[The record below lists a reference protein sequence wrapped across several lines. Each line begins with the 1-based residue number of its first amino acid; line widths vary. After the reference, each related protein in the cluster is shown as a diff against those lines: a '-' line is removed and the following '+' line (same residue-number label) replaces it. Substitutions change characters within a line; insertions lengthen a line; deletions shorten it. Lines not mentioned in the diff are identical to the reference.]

1 MGVAQRI
8 VLGVSIFAVVVL
20 GFSSAAPAGRRVPP
34 QKIALAAVARLQ
46 AAGRIDPADAA
57 RYRKAISR
65 AVALIPRVPASRAT
79 PLRSQL
85 AQAAAIA
92 PKLTAP
98 RALAVFSQLEVNDD
112 WFANHGPAASQTDI
126 TDADGV
132 VYRYFSGGFEFH
144 PLGNFAALNAD
155 ALAKNVTATTR
166 LANALA
172 ERAVPEAAGGA
183 GWEYYFDYGG
193 GRAPWTSGFAQVVA
207 AQSFARAA
215 KVDTADSARLLSA
228 ARSAYHAVPGRL
240 VRDTSFGPWI
250 RLYSFNHAVVLNA
263 QLQAAI
269 SLASYAKL
277 TSDSQAGTLAAEMTT
292 AAARALPSFTTGYWS
307 YYELPGEP
315 SPVSYQNYVVELLQT
330 LARADDRF
338 APAATEFAGF
348 GTKPPAFRLG
358 DAGVGAVN
366 FWVSKPS
373 SVRVSA
379 LGRDRWLSVSGGWHT
394 VSWQLP
400 SRAGIFPVTIHATD
414 WAGNGASV
422 EALPIVRVVAPPKK
436 PHKAARST
444 SAVAAASLPPL
455 VVGAGLQQ
463 PAQAG
468 LALSQGLGAVRMTL
482 VWPTGASVP
491 DPGAI
496 TALNRLPAGTNLV
509 LDLYLSAVPPDSS
522 ALAAYAASV
531 AAQVPALRDLI
542 VGPGPGSAAESAG
555 YVAALAAVY
564 DAVKAAAPAVRVAG
578 ALDGSGAPKA
588 SLVAMAAALKASG
601 RAGPAMDELA
611 FTPAPAAGKN
621 LWTLAD
627 VSKLVTAL
635 GPVFGSSLPLLIDD
649 IEFGSEIPAVELGAY
664 SSPVVGTTGLE
675 EPDQAAAYAAAL
687 TAVACKPTVVGLLLG
702 RLVDG
707 TEPGQQSGLY
717 YADGAPKTSLSAFA
731 AAVQTAQT
739 PSRGCTAGSGTPPP
753 TPSPTPTPAPGPTPT
768 PAPAPSPPTATTVAD
783 ETKLA
788 FPTSVAASSP
798 PAVRLG
804 CRSACLYL
812 VTMMRAGDGSPV
824 LARRGS
830 LAHAGSRTVTLPKA
844 KIAAGSYRF
853 AVWIVG
859 TSNPG
864 PVTISRSGTVAAH

>member
-8 VLGVSIFAVVVL
+8 VLGVSVFAVVVL

-112 WFANHGPAASQTDI
+112 WFASHGPAASQTDI

-155 ALAKNVTATTR
+155 ALTKNVTATTR

-172 ERAVPEAAGGA
+172 DRAVPEAAGGA

-215 KVDTADSARLLSA
+215 KVDTADSARLLAA
-228 ARSAYHAVPGRL
+228 ARSAYRAVPGRL

-542 VGPGPGSAAESAG
+542 VGPGPGSAAESAA
-555 YVAALAAVY
+555 YEAALAAVY

-588 SLVAMAAALKASG
+588 SLAAMAAALKASG
-601 RAGPAMDELA
+601 RAGPVMDELA

-627 VSKLVTAL
+627 VSKLV
-635 GPVFGSSLPLLIDD
+635 D
-649 IEFGSEIPAVELGAY
+649 GARAG
-664 SSPVVGTTGLE
+664 V
-675 EPDQAAAYAAAL
+675 
-687 TAVACKPTVVGLLLG
+687 
-702 RLVDG
+702 RLV
-707 TEPGQQSGLY
+707 
-717 YADGAPKTSLSAFA
+717 
-731 AAVQTAQT
+731 
-739 PSRGCTAGSGTPPP
+739 
-753 TPSPTPTPAPGPTPT
+753 
-768 PAPAPSPPTATTVAD
+768 APAPDRRHRVRVRDPGRRARRVL
-783 ETKLA
+783 LA
-788 FPTSVAASSP
+788 GGRDDRARGARP
-798 PAVRLG
+798 G
-804 CRSACLYL
+804 CRVRGGADRGRLQADGR
-812 VTMMRAGDGSPV
+812 RAAPRPARRRSRARPAIGPLLRRRRAQDEPLGVRGRGSDRPDT
-824 LARRGS
+824 LARVHRRLRHPGTHAEPH
-830 LAHAGSRTVTLPKA
+830 AHSGAGADADSCA
-844 KIAAGSYRF
+844 
-853 AVWIVG
+853 
-859 TSNPG
+859 G
-864 PVTISRSGTVAAH
+864 PVAPDGHDGRRRDEARLPGQRRRVIPAGRSARLPLRLPLPGHDDARPRRKPRPRASRLAGARRISDGDPAQGEDRRRQLPLRRLDRRHL

>member
-172 ERAVPEAAGGA
+172 DRAVPEAAGGA

-215 KVDTADSARLLSA
+215 KVDTADSARLLAA

-400 SRAGIFPVTIHATD
+400 VARGDLPGDDPRHRLGGERRLGRGAADRSRRCAAEEAAQGSAEHLGGRCGLT
-414 WAGNGASV
+414 AS
-422 EALPIVRVVAPPKK
+422 ARRRCRAS
-436 PHKAARST
+436 AA
-444 SAVAAASLPPL
+444 
-455 VVGAGLQQ
+455 GAGR
-463 PAQAG
+463 PRA
-468 LALSQGLGAVRMTL
+468 
-482 VWPTGASVP
+482 
-491 DPGAI
+491 
-496 TALNRLPAGTNLV
+496 
-509 LDLYLSAVPPDSS
+509 
-522 ALAAYAASV
+522 
-531 AAQVPALRDLI
+531 
-542 VGPGPGSAAESAG
+542 
-555 YVAALAAVY
+555 
-564 DAVKAAAPAVRVAG
+564 VAG
-578 ALDGSGAPKA
+578 ARRGADDPRVADGRLGAGSRRDHGAQP
-588 SLVAMAAALKASG
+588 ASG
-601 RAGPAMDELA
+601 RDEPGARSLSLRRSPGLLGTGGLRGVGRGAGPRASRPDRRPRARVGRRVRRVRGGTRCGLRRGE
-611 FTPAPAAGKN
+611 G
-621 LWTLAD
+621 
-627 VSKLVTAL
+627 
-635 GPVFGSSLPLLIDD
+635 GGSG
-649 IEFGSEIPAVELGAY
+649 GSRR
-664 SSPVVGTTGLE
+664 
-675 EPDQAAAYAAAL
+675 
-687 TAVACKPTVVGLLLG
+687 G
-702 RLVDG
+702 RPRR
-707 TEPGQQSGLY
+707 ESARRRRPSRRWPPRSRR
-717 YADGAPKTSLSAFA
+717 AGAPG
-731 AAVQTAQT
+731 
-739 PSRGCTAGSGTPPP
+739 R
-753 TPSPTPTPAPGPTPT
+753 
-768 PAPAPSPPTATTVAD
+768 
-783 ETKLA
+783 
-788 FPTSVAASSP
+788 
-798 PAVRLG
+798 
-804 CRSACLYL
+804 
-812 VTMMRAGDGSPV
+812 
-824 LARRGS
+824 
-830 LAHAGSRTVTLPKA
+830 
-844 KIAAGSYRF
+844 
-853 AVWIVG
+853 
-859 TSNPG
+859 
-864 PVTISRSGTVAAH
+864 